1 MNGIPGIERRTKIVC
16 TIGPASASPA
26 QLRVLL
32 ERGMN
37 VARLNFAH
45 GEASEHGAVLAG
57 IRTLSEELDVP
68 TAVLQDLAGPKVRI
82 GTLAHGSVELEPGRR
97 FTLTTRRVEGS
108 RDRVSVSY
116 PRLPAEVGVGDT
128 LLLADGVIHLR
139 VERVTDEDVHC
150 QVVVGGRLGSHRGIN
165 VPSGL
170 AGLPI
175 LGDKDLRDLRVGLE
189 WGIDYLGLSF
199 VRSADDV
206 RAARAHIERL
216 GGHVPVIA
224 KIETQAALD
233 NFDEILAAADGI
245 MIARGDLSLETPFA
259 RVPIVQKR
267 LIAEANLRA
276 KPVITATQ
284 MLFSM
289 VSSPQPTRAEVADV
303 ANAILDGSDAVM
315 LSEETAIGQH
325 PVRAVEVMAAIAL
338 ETERGAF
345 RGRRPSGAAAEPPQ
359 SDEEAV
365 VQAACQLAAHRGV
378 EVVVTVTRTGETAR
392 LAARHRP
399 AQAIVALTDN
409 AETGRQLAL
418 VRGVLPLPLV
428 PASIRDPDE
437 IIEAARRAARQRGWP
452 DMRAVFVS
460 HDRLW
465 TGRL

>member
-1 MNGIPGIERRTKIVC
+1 MSDIPGIERRTKIVC
-16 TIGPASASPA
+16 TIGPATSSRA
-26 QLRVLL
+26 QLRALL

-45 GEASEHGAVLAG
+45 GEPAEHGAVLAG
-57 IRTLSEELDVP
+57 IRALSEELDVP

-82 GTLAHGSVELEPGRR
+82 GTLAPGSVELEPGRQ
-97 FTLTTRRVEGS
+97 FTLTTRPVEGS
-108 RDRVSVSY
+108 RDHVSVSY
-116 PRLPAEVGVGDT
+116 AGLPAEVGVGDT

-139 VERVTDEDVHC
+139 VERVTGEDIHC
-150 QVVVGGRLGSHRGIN
+150 QVVVGGRLGSRKGVN

-170 AGLPI
+170 PGLPI
-175 LGDKDLRDLRVGLE
+175 LEDKDLRDLRVGLE
-189 WGIDYLGLSF
+189 QGIDYLGLSF
-199 VRSADDV
+199 VRSAEDV
-206 RAARAHIERL
+206 RAARAHIDRL

-233 NFDEILAAADGI
+233 HFDEILDAADGI
-245 MIARGDLSLETPFA
+245 MIARGDLSIETPFA
-259 RVPIVQKR
+259 RVPIVQKH
-267 LIAEANLRA
+267 LIAEANRRA

-338 ETERGAF
+338 ETERGALQ
-345 RGRRPSGAAAEPPQ
+345 GSRPSGASAEPQ

-365 VQAACQLAAHRGV
+365 VQAACQLAAHRGLD
-378 EVVVTVTRTGETAR
+378 VVVTVTVTRTGETAR
-392 LAARHRP
+392 LAAKHRP
-399 AQAIVALTDN
+399 AQPIVALTGDP
-409 AETGRQLAL
+409 ETRRRLAL
-418 VRGVLPLPLV
+418 VRGVLPLLLR
-428 PASIRDPDE
+428 ASSQEPQEMI
-437 IIEAARRAARQRGWP
+437 AVARRAARERGWR

-460 HDRLW
+460 HDWLW